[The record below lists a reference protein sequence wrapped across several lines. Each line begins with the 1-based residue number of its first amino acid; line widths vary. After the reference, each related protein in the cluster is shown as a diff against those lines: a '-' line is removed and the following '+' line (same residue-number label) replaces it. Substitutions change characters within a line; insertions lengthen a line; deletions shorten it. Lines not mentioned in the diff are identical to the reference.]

1 MLSLIIIK
9 LIFEPLL
16 IFPSFFSKKCS
27 ISYVRND
34 SPLLR
39 NMCLMSHLLGKN
51 GFSNFLDKAVKS
63 FLSSLNRLKQIPI
76 LAFKPFRKCCWGK
89 GFCVLYDLSSMFV
102 NLTFKIKRP
111 LAQLYVG

>member
-1 MLSLIIIK
+1 MDSSNQMH
-9 LIFEPLL
+9 FRVPV
-16 IFPSFFSKKCS
+16 S
-27 ISYVRND
+27 ISNRGEPFKTWND

-39 NMCLMSHLLGKN
+39 NMCHMSNLLGKN

-76 LAFKPFRKCCWGK
+76 LAFKPFRKCCLGK